1 MRFIGKLEYLT
12 PKILKK
18 RPEKISYHRVTIVN
32 EDGALESLAL
42 TPMEYMKA
50 RKRCRKGVLH
60 TKPSFLMKL
69 YAALV
74 VLFG

>member
-1 MRFIGKLEYLT
+1 MKFIGNLEHLT

-18 RPEKISYHRVTIVN
+18 RPEKISYHRVTVIN
-32 EDGALESLAL
+32 EEGTIESLAL

-50 RKRCRKGVLH
+50 RKRCRTGIMSV
-60 TKPSFLMKL
+60 KPTFVMKL
-69 YAALV
+69 YAAFV